1 MAKQESQEW
10 PPASGAFK
18 GERVSWVAWQ
28 RSQVKVRWGPLGEL
42 WDRVADKSKD
52 YQPVSYCPEI
62 PTLKTELQ
70 LGDV

>member
-42 WDRVADKSKD
+42 W
-52 YQPVSYCPEI
+52 I
-62 PTLKTELQ
+62 GLQ
-70 LGDV
+70 INPKITSQFLTAQKFPP